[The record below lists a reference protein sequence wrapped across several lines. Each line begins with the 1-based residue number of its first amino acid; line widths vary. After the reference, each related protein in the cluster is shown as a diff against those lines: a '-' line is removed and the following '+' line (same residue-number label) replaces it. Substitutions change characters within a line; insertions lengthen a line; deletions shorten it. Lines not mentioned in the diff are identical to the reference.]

1 MPLTQGSQLGPY
13 VIDSPLGAGGMGE
26 VYRARD
32 TRLRREVALKVL
44 PADVSSDL
52 TRRARFE
59 QEALAAAALNHPN
72 ILGVHDV
79 GTENGVMYMATELVN
94 GETLAS
100 IIERGPVAI
109 RTLLDIAVQ
118 IADGMACAHAAQI
131 VHRDLKPANVMVTT
145 DGLVKILDFGLAK
158 QTRRPVVAG
167 DETVMVDHTEPG
179 MIVGTVSYM
188 SPEQARGKPADYRS
202 DQFSFGLVLYEMA
215 TGKKAFDRAESVQTM
230 SAIIAE
236 EPPPIDS
243 RLPAPMRW
251 AIDRCLA
258 KEPSGRYESSRDLFR
273 DLRSLR
279 DHLSEVS
286 SQVGPIAAPAAA
298 APRSQRIWA
307 LPLAF
312 VSGIAIT
319 VGAMALRSGPVLPD
333 QSAYRYS
340 PFSFE
345 PGGQYWAV
353 WSPDGKAIAYSVRRA
368 ATNDN
373 QMFIRYLDAPT
384 AVQLTHGSAS
394 AFPVAWSPDSTR
406 VLLMTGGGEPAL
418 WSVATVGGEP
428 EPFMTLPKDLENS
441 RVPTSVAISPDNRTV
456 AALLQPSNNDVFQ
469 IAISSPPGSPPKKY
483 APDPFAAKEVYNQA
497 RLRFSPD
504 GKHLLLFVHAGRRA
518 EEAWLL
524 PYPASDSAR
533 PRRVL
538 SDLVSYSGTP
548 EFSWMPDSRRIVMS
562 LQAGP
567 DQGLQLWLA
576 DVEAG
581 TRHALTSGT
590 TGSLGPAVSPEGK
603 RLIVGENSGSFD
615 VITMD
620 LTTAAARTLIST
632 ERNEMMPAWAAADQ
646 ALVYVTDRNGPPAI
660 WLRRGDNPDRPI
672 VTFRDFPAGS
682 TQWFMGPAIS
692 PRGDRVVY
700 TRIEAGT
707 SARLWISA
715 VSGGTP
721 IQLTND
727 TAAEM
732 PGSWSPDGAWF
743 VYYAVKDGRAQ
754 LMKVKTSG
762 QASPVVLKADAGGSS
777 VPSWSPANDWIL
789 SGQDLVSPDGKT
801 TRSLGDRKTPHYAFS
816 SDGKL
821 LYGLRSE
828 KARQLLFSVDVATGA
843 EKIVGETAGDFPP
856 RSNLS
861 PSIRFSLAPD
871 GKSFVYGSGQFTT
884 NLWMLEGFGA
894 KQGLLQRLG
903 FGRP

>member
-1 MPLTQGSQLGPY
+1 MPLTQGIQVGPY
-13 VIDSPLGAGGMGE
+13 VIEAPLGAGGMGE

-32 TRLRREVALKVL
+32 TRLRRDVALKVL
-44 PADVSSDL
+44 PADVSSDES
-52 TRRARFE
+52 RRTRFE
-59 QEALAAAALNHPN
+59 QEALSAAALNHPN

-79 GTENGVMYMATELVN
+79 GTANGVMYMATELVN

-100 IIERGPVAI
+100 MIERGPVAI

-131 VHRDLKPANVMVTT
+131 VHRDLKPANVMVAT
-145 DGLVKILDFGLAK
+145 DGRVKILDFGLAK
-158 QTRRPVVAG
+158 QTRRPVVAR
-167 DETVMVDHTEPG
+167 DETVMVDQTEPG

-215 TGKKAFDRAESVQTM
+215 TGKKAFDCAESVQTM

-243 RLPAPMRW
+243 RLPAPLRW

-258 KEPSGRYESSRDLFR
+258 KDPSGRYESSRDLFR

-286 SQVGPIAAPAAA
+286 SQALPVAA
-298 APRSQRIWA
+298 APVTAPRTRRIWIPVIAFLSGAA
-307 LPLAF
+307 LTLAAL
-312 VSGIAIT
+312 I
-319 VGAMALRSGPVLPD
+319 LRSGPALPD

-345 PGGQYWAV
+345 PGGQNWAV
-353 WSPDGKAIAYSVRRA
+353 WSPDGKAIAYSARRA
-368 ATNDN
+368 ATDAN
-373 QMFIRYLDAPT
+373 QVFIRYLEAPT

-394 AFPVAWSPDSTR
+394 AFPVAWSPDSAR
-406 VLLMTGGGEPAL
+406 VLLMTGGEQPAI

-428 EPFMTLPKDLENS
+428 EPFMTLPKDLRNNQ
-441 RVPTSVAISPDNRTV
+441 VPTTVAISPDNRTV
-456 AALLQPSNNDVFQ
+456 AALVKPPNEAFH
-469 IAISSPPGSPPKKY
+469 IAISSPPGSPLKKY
-483 APDPFAAKEVYNQA
+483 APDPFASKDLYNMA

-504 GKHLLLFVHAGRRA
+504 GKQILLMANAGRRS

-524 PYPASDSAR
+524 PYPASESPR

-538 SDLVSYSGTP
+538 PDLVSYGGTP

-562 LQAGP
+562 FQAGP

-576 DVEAG
+576 DLEAG

-590 TGSLGPAVSPEGK
+590 TGSRGPAVSPDGQ
-603 RLIVGENSGSFD
+603 RLIVGESSGSYD

-632 ERNEMMPAWAAADQ
+632 ERDELMPAWAATDQ
-646 ALVYVTDRNGPPAI
+646 ALVYVTDRNGPHEI
-660 WLRRGDNPDRPI
+660 WLRRGDTADRPI
-672 VTFRDFPAGS
+672 VTSRDFPVGT

-700 TRIEAGT
+700 TRIETGT

-715 VSGGTP
+715 LSGGPP

-727 TAAEM
+727 TAAEA

-743 VYYAVKDGRAQ
+743 VYHAVKDGRAQ

-762 QASPVVLKADAGGSS
+762 QASPVVLKADIGSPS

-801 TRSLGDRKTPHYAFS
+801 SRSLGDRKTPHFAFS
-816 SDGKL
+816 YDGKL
-821 LYGLRSE
+821 LYGLRRD
-828 KARQLLFSVDVATGA
+828 KDRQLLFSLDVATGA
-843 EKIVGETAGDFPP
+843 EKIIGETSTDFLPG
-856 RSNLS
+856 SNLS
-861 PSIRFSLAPD
+861 PSIRLSLAPD
-871 GKSFVYGSGQFTT
+871 GKSVVFGAGKFKT
-884 NLWMLEGFGA
+884 NLWMLEGFA
-894 KQGLLQRLG
+894 KTPSLLQRLG
-903 FGRP
+903 FERR

>member
-1 MPLTQGSQLGPY
+1 MSEGWWKSGIRIGGLETPAAAQSVHYNAAKSVMPLTQGSQIGPY
-13 VIDSPLGAGGMGE
+13 VIESPLGAGGMGE

-44 PADVSSDL
+44 PADVSSDP

-79 GTENGVMYMATELVN
+79 GTDNGVMYMATELVN

-131 VHRDLKPANVMVTT
+131 VHRDLKPANVMVAT
-145 DGLVKILDFGLAK
+145 DGRVKILDFGLAK

-319 VGAMALRSGPVLPD
+319 VGAMALRSGPAVPD
-333 QSAYRYS
+333 QSAYRFS

-353 WSPDGKAIAYSVRRA
+353 WSPDGKAIAYSVGQA

-373 QMFIRYLDAPT
+373 QVFIRYLDAPT

-394 AFPVAWSPDSTR
+394 AYPVAWSPDSTR
-406 VLLMTGGGEPAL
+406 VLLMTGGEQPAL

-428 EPFMTLPKDLENS
+428 EPFMTLPKDLGNS

-456 AALLQPSNNDVFQ
+456 AALLQPSTTTCFRSPSALHREARRRSMRPIRSPRRRSSTSHGCD
-469 IAISSPPGSPPKKY
+469 SPPT
-483 APDPFAAKEVYNQA
+483 
-497 RLRFSPD
+497 
-504 GKHLLLFVHAGRRA
+504 
-518 EEAWLL
+518 
-524 PYPASDSAR
+524 AS
-533 PRRVL
+533 
-538 SDLVSYSGTP
+538 
-548 EFSWMPDSRRIVMS
+548 
-562 LQAGP
+562 
-567 DQGLQLWLA
+567 
-576 DVEAG
+576 
-581 TRHALTSGT
+581 
-590 TGSLGPAVSPEGK
+590 
-603 RLIVGENSGSFD
+603 SFC
-615 VITMD
+615 
-620 LTTAAARTLIST
+620 
-632 ERNEMMPAWAAADQ
+632 W
-646 ALVYVTDRNGPPAI
+646 
-660 WLRRGDNPDRPI
+660 
-672 VTFRDFPAGS
+672 
-682 TQWFMGPAIS
+682 
-692 PRGDRVVY
+692 
-700 TRIEAGT
+700 
-707 SARLWISA
+707 
-715 VSGGTP
+715 
-721 IQLTND
+721 
-727 TAAEM
+727 
-732 PGSWSPDGAWF
+732 
-743 VYYAVKDGRAQ
+743 
-754 LMKVKTSG
+754 
-762 QASPVVLKADAGGSS
+762 
-777 VPSWSPANDWIL
+777 
-789 SGQDLVSPDGKT
+789 
-801 TRSLGDRKTPHYAFS
+801 
-816 SDGKL
+816 
-821 LYGLRSE
+821 
-828 KARQLLFSVDVATGA
+828 
-843 EKIVGETAGDFPP
+843 
-856 RSNLS
+856 
-861 PSIRFSLAPD
+861 
-871 GKSFVYGSGQFTT
+871 
-884 NLWMLEGFGA
+884 
-894 KQGLLQRLG
+894 
-903 FGRP
+903 